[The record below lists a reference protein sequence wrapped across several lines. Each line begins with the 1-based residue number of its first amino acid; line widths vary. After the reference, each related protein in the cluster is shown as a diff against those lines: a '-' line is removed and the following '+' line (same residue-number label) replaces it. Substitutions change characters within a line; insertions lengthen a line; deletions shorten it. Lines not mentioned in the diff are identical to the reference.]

1 MVAAA
6 CSSSPSTGGGATPTA
21 SGKPVAGGKIVLGA
35 EQYPECINPVT
46 QCASASW
53 LFWDTTIYL
62 FPRPVI
68 WGVDG
73 KVAASPLIS
82 ELPSLDNGGLTQSP
96 FTVRYKINTAAKWS
110 DGTPI
115 TCADFDFTRN
125 AILNTKGTYTTVGY
139 AATPGGSGISSI
151 DCTDPHTAVLKFS
164 GPFADWPDVFGGGAF
179 GLLEKAAFPNVN
191 AAKPD
196 VSKEMQS
203 SISFS
208 GGPWK
213 LQSWSTQQTVL
224 VPNTNYWV
232 KNSLGRPTYFDQVTI
247 VPRTDA
253 TTEVND
259 LLSGAID
266 AIFPQPD
273 VSQAKLFASNS
284 AVKFV
289 GTPGQYFESL
299 WFNVSKAPFNDPVV
313 RNGLFWAVDRQKVV
327 STLINPVDKTQTG
340 PLGCGIFALAGT
352 FWCDTQPFAQFHYDT
367 NMVTQVMTAG
377 GYAKDSKGFW
387 AKGGQEVKFVYETT
401 MKPRRIQTQARD
413 QRNQW
418 QTDQVRQKRHH
429 GITAISHD
437 DQLPRWQPAVDLS
450 DHLSRPVRDRLVPL
464 LALLM
469 IALPGGK
476 HGQKGQ
482 SPHPSC
488 PRDRREQHHRNPTQ
502 PAGFD
507 KELLART
514 DRITID
520 AAGGDFAA
528 ATTLNRFIYPDHHRG
543 IVWHK
548 QGDEQPQ
555 QNPTQG
561 SARPVGSIED
571 AMIVLK
577 LPVIGASHDAQDG
590 CHRSFSWSQDRSDQ
604 EYLGPFPDGWAE
616 NRFKRSQNE
625 YNSLRQI
632 AHLSSFLVIRYERSV
647 LCLPFFVQ
655 SMDKV

>member
-1 MVAAA
+1 
-6 CSSSPSTGGGATPTA
+6 
-21 SGKPVAGGKIVLGA
+21 VAGGKIVLGA

-401 MKPRRIQTQARD
+401 MKPRRIQTQALL
-413 QRNQW
+413 
-418 QTDQVRQKRHH
+418 KE
-429 GITAISHD
+429 GMTA
-437 DQLPRWQPAVDLS
+437 
-450 DHLSRPVRDRLVPL
+450 
-464 LALLM
+464 
-469 IALPGGK
+469 
-476 HGQKGQ
+476 
-482 SPHPSC
+482 
-488 PRDRREQHHRNPTQ
+488 
-502 PAGFD
+502 AGFNVTLKVD
-507 KELLART
+507 DATLLFET
-514 DRITID
+514 KLPK
-520 AAGGDFAA
+520 GDFQLADFA
-528 ATTLNRFIYPDHHRG
+528 EGAILDPSPTSTFACDFIPTAGNGYAGANDFRWCDQQATTLMKQSDSELDPVKRRSLLDQMYALQAKDFAPG
-543 IVWHK
+543 IPLYVLPNVTAWRTDK
-548 QGDEQPQ
+548 LAG
-555 QNPTQG
+555 
-561 SARPVGSIED
+561 PVGTWTQSAYSGFYNVD
-571 AMIVLK
+571 QWFCARA
-577 LPVIGASHDAQDG
+577 GACG
-590 CHRSFSWSQDRSDQ
+590 
-604 EYLGPFPDGWAE
+604 
-616 NRFKRSQNE
+616 
-625 YNSLRQI
+625 
-632 AHLSSFLVIRYERSV
+632 
-647 LCLPFFVQ
+647 
-655 SMDKV
+655 